1 MAKVTYINYNEMKPF
16 YTVDEVAELLKMN
29 KQALREKC
37 EEYEVAP
44 RRNEIGEWGFV
55 TYDVRKLH
63 NLLYHEGRSAE
74 RAKEDDPWS

>member
-1 MAKVTYINYNEMKPF
+1 MAKVPYIDYKEMKPF
-16 YTVDEVAELLKMN
+16 YTVDEVAELFKMS

-63 NLLYHEGRSAE
+63 NQLYHEGHGS
-74 RAKEDDPWS
+74 

>member
-1 MAKVTYINYNEMKPF
+1 MAKVPYIDYKEMKPF
-16 YTVDEVAELLKMN
+16 YTVDEVAELFKMS

-63 NLLYHEGRSAE
+63 NQLYHEGHGSE

>member
-16 YTVDEVAELLKMN
+16 YTVDEVAELLKVN

-37 EEYEVAP
+37 EEYEVVP

-63 NLLYHEGRSAE
+63 NLLYHAGRSAE
-74 RAKEDDPWS
+74 RAKEDDPWN